1 MPYRFLIFISA
12 SFKIILKFLTA
23 INVQNELS
31 DSSDKLL
38 NDFKK
43 IKVFMSQF
51 GHTFALVLSQ
61 IIAKFNFIDFSAM
74 KLS

>member
-1 MPYRFLIFISA
+1 M
-12 SFKIILKFLTA
+12 
-23 INVQNELS
+23 QNQLS
-31 DSSDKLL
+31 HSSDKLL

-51 GHTFALVLSQ
+51 VHSFALVLSQ

>member
-1 MPYRFLIFISA
+1 M
-12 SFKIILKFLTA
+12 
-23 INVQNELS
+23 QNEPS
-31 DSSDKLL
+31 HSSDNIL

-43 IKVFMSQF
+43 IKFFMSQF

>member
-1 MPYRFLIFISA
+1 M
-12 SFKIILKFLTA
+12 
-23 INVQNELS
+23 QNELS
-31 DSSDKLL
+31 DSSYKLL
-38 NDFKK
+38 NNFKK
-43 IKVFMSQF
+43 IKFFMSQF

>member
-1 MPYRFLIFISA
+1 MNAL
-12 SFKIILKFLTA
+12 
-23 INVQNELS
+23 NELS
-31 DSSDKLL
+31 YSGDKLL

-43 IKVFMSQF
+43 NKVFMSQF

>member
-1 MPYRFLIFISA
+1 M
-12 SFKIILKFLTA
+12 
-23 INVQNELS
+23 NE
-31 DSSDKLL
+31 
-38 NDFKK
+38 FKK
-43 IKVFMSQF
+43 FKVYMSSF